1 MLFIAIILII
11 VVVGCVLGM
20 TVIPQNYVGL
30 VETFGKYDRTVQS
43 GLNFIQHG

>member
-11 VVVGCVLGM
+11 LVVGCVLGM

-30 VETFGKYDRTVQS
+30 VETQGLISLFRVYSGYEKY
-43 GLNFIQHG
+43 H